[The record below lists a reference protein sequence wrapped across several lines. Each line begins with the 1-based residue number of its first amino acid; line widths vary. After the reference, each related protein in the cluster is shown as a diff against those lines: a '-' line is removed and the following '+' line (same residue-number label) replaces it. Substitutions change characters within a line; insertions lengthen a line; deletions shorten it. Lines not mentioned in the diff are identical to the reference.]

1 MSDSLAIYSPSSPAT
16 PSGSASSGAAP
27 SPSNFSLVDNFSV
40 FWDEVVRQKRRV
52 TSGTSGSA
60 GAPSPYDTLLG
71 ILNQQA
77 AAAKQAE
84 SSERYSQA
92 QYVMAVFADEV
103 FLGMVWPGRAA
114 WAANPLEQQLFGTQ
128 DGQDEVFDRI
138 DALLARGVRTD
149 PDLAK
154 VYLFALGLGFRGR
167 YKGSEETVHLDAYRE
182 ELYRAIYGTNP
193 GTLPGAGR
201 LFPEAYMAT
210 RSQGEPQKL
219 PQVRGWVVAFLVI
232 LLAFGVAS
240 HVLWRQA
247 TAEVRS
253 QVEKILALP

>member
-1 MSDSLAIYSPSSPAT
+1 MSDPASLSLSSPAA
-16 PSGSASSGAAP
+16 PSGSPGSGSAP
-27 SPSNFSLVDNFSV
+27 SPSNFGLVDHFSD

-52 TSGTSGSA
+52 TSGTSGSS

-77 AAAKQAE
+77 QAAKQAE
-84 SSERYSQA
+84 SSQRYSQA

-103 FLGMVWPGRAA
+103 FLGMVWPGRAS
-114 WAANPLEQQLFGTQ
+114 WAANPLEKQLFGTEN
-128 DGQDEVFDRI
+128 GKDEVFDRI
-138 DALLARGVRTD
+138 DALLARGARTD

-154 VYLFALGLGFRGR
+154 VYLFALGLGFRGQYR
-167 YKGSEETVHLDAYRE
+167 GSEETTHLDDYRA
-182 ELYRAIYGTNP
+182 ELYRAIYGTGP

-210 RSQGEPQKL
+210 RSQGEPQRL
-219 PQVRGWVVAFLVI
+219 PRVRGWVVAFLVT

-240 HVLWRQA
+240 QVAWRQA

-253 QVEKILALP
+253 QVQKILALP